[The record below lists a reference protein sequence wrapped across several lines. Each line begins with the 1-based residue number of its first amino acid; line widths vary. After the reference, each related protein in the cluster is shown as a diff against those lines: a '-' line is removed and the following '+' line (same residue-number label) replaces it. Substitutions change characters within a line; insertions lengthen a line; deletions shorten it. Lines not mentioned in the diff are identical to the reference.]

1 MNELAKQ
8 DLAKNDLY
16 SAEDAQ
22 RILQIAIARDT
33 ESGELSRTQLLEIAA
48 ELGIAAE
55 TLRSAEQEWLALK
68 DQSQEQKLFHD
79 HRLQRFQ
86 HHLVR
91 YGIINGFFVAID
103 LLLGGGLGFSL
114 YIALIWGMFVALHG
128 WRTYQTSGYRY
139 QQDFEK
145 WRRNRLVK
153 QTFGKWVNRLL
164 DA

>member
-1 MNELAKQ
+1 MTELA
-8 DLAKNDLY
+8 NSDLY

-22 RILQIAIARDT
+22 HILQIAIARDT
-33 ESGELSRTQLLEIAA
+33 ESGELSRAQLLDIAA
-48 ELGIAAE
+48 ELGISSE

-68 DQSQEQKLFHD
+68 DQSQEQKLFQD
-79 HRLQRFQ
+79 HQRQRFQ

-114 YIALIWGMFVALHG
+114 YIALVWGMFLALHG

-153 QTFGKWVNRLL
+153 QTFGKLVNRFLG
-164 DA
+164 A